1 MDRGPIPHE
10 RRSEQRKEVNIYFLI
25 RIGSMFKARGVIKD
39 MNRQGMA
46 LKCPQ
51 LFKPR
56 LSIGAQSFIGSP
68 LKINIPSRG
77 LTVDGRIAWVN
88 LKKGEGAIRV
98 TDTSDQNRW
107 SDMNDQGS

>member
-1 MDRGPIPHE
+1 MDRKPIPHE
-10 RRSEQRKEVNIYFLI
+10 RRSEERKAVNIHFLV
-25 RIGSMFKARGVIKD
+25 RIGSIFKARGVIKD

-56 LSIGAQSFIGSP
+56 LSIGAQNFIGNP
-68 LKINIPSRG
+68 LKISIPSRG

-88 LKKGEGAIRV
+88 LKNGEGAISV
-98 TDTSDQNRW
+98 TDTSDMGRW
-107 SDMNDQGS
+107 SEMYDQEA